1 MNKKYIV
8 TDNNEIQV
16 IVSSGQKNINKF
28 FVIYNK
34 DNKFGFNR
42 YCISVS
48 KKIGNAVT
56 RNKIKRQLKDIL
68 MKNPIKG
75 TKDYVIIIRQELK
88 KLDYSNKQQELLGIL
103 GGIK

>member
-16 IVSSGQKNINKF
+16 IVQTGKKNINKF

-48 KKIGNAVT
+48 KKIGKAVI

-68 MKNPIKG
+68 MKNPING
-75 TKDYVIIIRQELK
+75 SKDYVIIIRQELK
-88 KLDYSNKQQELLGIL
+88 KLDYQSKQEEILNIL